1 MKDSTA
7 LNMDALLES
16 IGQIGI
22 QSKDSEFNSKKI
34 IEKLK
39 KTRAELIQ
47 ETYDNAFSPDGKS

>member
-1 MKDSTA
+1 MKDSVA
-7 LNMDALLES
+7 LSMSALLES

-47 ETYDNAFSPDGKS
+47 ETYDSAFSPDNKI

>member
-22 QSKDSEFNSKKI
+22 QSKDNEFNSKKI

-47 ETYDNAFSPDGKS
+47 ETFDSAFSPDGKS